1 MFNVN
6 LCTIGGI
13 ISPAHTSFSSMHHST
28 CRHELESDHSHP
40 TSSPEISHEIYSYP
54 LDLLQETLETEQEQT
69 IYFWK
74 TKIINFFS
82 LTRLCSLTFIP
93 FDLTSNQTL
102 FLQKD
107 VTNPPFTG
115 YFAPYLPEKKRRK
128 WGCIDIKDCVTHE
141 LNVAR
146 DIITSLQKVDSS
158 NLLEIAVLLQ
168 LFLQDSLTAMIGI
181 TFVQAVPHL
190 ADNYATHL
198 WIKSNQV
205 SQAIALMP

>member
-13 ISPAHTSFSSMHHST
+13 ISPVDTSFSSVHHST
-28 CRHELESDHSHP
+28 CRHELESDKP
-40 TSSPEISHEIYSYP
+40 RFTSSPEISHEIYSYP
-54 LDLLQETLETEQEQT
+54 LDLLHETLETEQEQT

-74 TKIINFFS
+74 TRIIAFFS

-102 FLQKD
+102 FLQKE

-115 YFAPYLPEKKRRK
+115 YFAPYLSEKKRRK

-141 LNVAR
+141 LNVAQ

-158 NLLEIAVLLQ
+158 DLLEITVLLH
-168 LFLQDSLTAMIGI
+168 LFLQDSLTAMIGV
-181 TFVQAVPHL
+181 TFEQTVPQL
-190 ADNYATHL
+190 ADSFATHF

-205 SQAIALMP
+205 F